1 MFQCPSRM
9 RAFTLSVLVLGAAS
23 LSLGSRV
30 AYAHAHLTR
39 AEPRAGSTVAPAP
52 QQVSLWFTEGLESTF
67 SAVEVLDASGARVDQ
82 GEAAIDG
89 SMMRISLK
97 PLPPGTYKVNW
108 RALSVDTHKTDGSF
122 SFQVAK

>member
-1 MFQCPSRM
+1 MFQFPLRM
-9 RAFTLSVLVLGAAS
+9 RALTLAVLMLGTASLVLG
-23 LSLGSRV
+23 SRA

-39 AEPRAGSTVAPAP
+39 AEPRAGSTVTPAP
-52 QQVSLWFTEGLESTF
+52 HEVSLWFTEGLESMF
-67 SAVEVLDASGARVDQ
+67 SSVEVFDASGARVDQ
-82 GEAAIDG
+82 GEAAING
-89 SMMRISLK
+89 STMRIGLK